1 MALPR
6 LPAPSLAQARS
17 ARSTVPVHPPLHRP
31 EEGQGPAVQVLGHTQ
46 ALFPPSAGG
55 DGPRCS
61 WGQSRGHE
69 GRAASP
75 SRPTANGTEG
85 RDPTGRRGRAGGA
98 GEEDPALRVDSA
110 LGSPWLAARQ
120 AVRARVL
127 LGDKAGLGLGSD
139 RTVGGWGE
147 HDTTNGPDSSSSG
160 RSPSRDDR
168 LARSLP
174 RACAGG
180 HAEPVESRAQLPRRR
195 AAGCVSRIHGPSS
208 AVCPASADRPG
219 VRLSVPQ
226 AWVEA
231 AAVASAGFRKSM
243 QARRRR
249 QDDADAA
256 MDVNRSRLGPRR
268 RPSCSEQSGRTDGPR
283 RGRPACREREP
294 LSCWCPAVPPPQTL
308 AARVRNQALMRIFGV
323 SPGPTPRPT
332 PAASSGG
339 RVRERRGETVLFRPG
354 QRGPRVYRILVKRL
368 STDTDSCGAHGRD
381 R

>member
-1 MALPR
+1 MG
-6 LPAPSLAQARS
+6 
-17 ARSTVPVHPPLHRP
+17 RP
-31 EEGQGPAVQVLGHTQ
+31 
-46 ALFPPSAGG
+46 
-55 DGPRCS
+55 
-61 WGQSRGHE
+61 
-69 GRAASP
+69 
-75 SRPTANGTEG
+75 
-85 RDPTGRRGRAGGA
+85 GRAGGA

-110 LGSPWLAARQ
+110 LGSPWL
-120 AVRARVL
+120 
-127 LGDKAGLGLGSD
+127 GPGSD

-180 HAEPVESRAQLPRRR
+180 RAEPVESRAQLPRRR

-226 AWVEA
+226 AWAEA
-231 AAVASAGFRKSM
+231 AAVASACFRKSM
-243 QARRRR
+243 QARRRGR
-249 QDDADAA
+249 QDDDDNAA

-332 PAASSGG
+332 PAASSGD
-339 RVRERRGETVLFRPG
+339 RVPERGGSVNAEERRCSSDPDREA
-354 QRGPRVYRILVKRL
+354 RGFTG
-368 STDTDSCGAHGRD
+368 SW
-381 R
+381 